1 MILGMTWLNKHNPE
15 IDFRAGTV
23 KMTRCLPRC
32 CVACRS
38 ERRDER
44 KAEKKDAQQ
53 VNACCAGPFPTFVE
67 DADDEDDESCTT
79 PEPPSNTK
87 SEGPPNFDFPD
98 EPLEEGDRIWATGLL
113 PEPQYIRATA
123 TVSQ

>member
-1 MILGMTWLNKHNPE
+1 MN
-15 IDFRAGTV
+15 
-23 KMTRCLPRC
+23 
-32 CVACRS
+32 ACR
-38 ERRDER
+38 
-44 KAEKKDAQQ
+44 
-53 VNACCAGPFPTFVE
+53 AGPFPAFVE

-113 PEPQYIRATA
+113 PKPQYIQATA
-123 TVSQ
+123 TVSQRLAQAFKTNTEPTDIPPYLREFHSVFSKESFDDLHLTL